1 MGNDAE
7 SQHAAADLDE
17 RARALYWNELVQLK
31 HEAEYVRRYRD
42 RLDAILTWFDIGR
55 AVISVGALGS
65 WVGGLGLPKVWG
77 SVIVISQVAEAVM
90 AKLPLTARQKGL
102 AAFGHALDAMLID
115 ALLEWEDIQA
125 DRAGGLDTIVR
136 RWHRLM
142 TLRHEAEQAHL
153 PGGLPF
159 KSRLFRLADQDGIT
173 YLNTRYGRSR
183 KP

>member
-7 SQHAAADLDE
+7 SQPTAADPDE
-17 RARALYWNELVQLK
+17 RARALYWSELVQLK
-31 HEAEYVRRYRD
+31 HEAEYIRRYRD
-42 RLDAILTWFDIGR
+42 RLDSILTWFDVGR
-55 AVISVGALGS
+55 AIISVGALGS
-65 WVGGLGLPKVWG
+65 WVGGLGLPKLWG
-77 SVIVISQVAEAVM
+77 SVIVVSQVAEAVM

-102 AAFGHALDAMLID
+102 ASFGHALDAMLID

-125 DRAGGLDTIVR
+125 DRAGGAEVIVH

-159 KSRLFRLADQDGIT
+159 KSRLFTLADEDATT
-173 YLNTRYGRSR
+173 YLSVRYRMR
-183 KP
+183 RTP

>member
-1 MGNDAE
+1 MFNDPE
-7 SQHAAADLDE
+7 PQHPATDADE
-17 RARALYWNELVQLK
+17 RARALYWGELVQLK

-42 RLDAILTWFDIGR
+42 RLAAILTWIDVGR

-65 WVGGLGLPKVWG
+65 WVGGLGLPKVWAAI
-77 SVIVISQVAEAVM
+77 IVASQVAEAVM

-115 ALLEWEDIQA
+115 ALLEWEDIQS
-125 DRAGGLDTIVR
+125 DRAGGPEAIVR
-136 RWHRLM
+136 HWHRLM

-159 KSRLFRLADQDGIT
+159 KSRLFRLADDEATT
-173 YLNTRYGRSR
+173 YISMLYRSR
-183 KP
+183 RTP